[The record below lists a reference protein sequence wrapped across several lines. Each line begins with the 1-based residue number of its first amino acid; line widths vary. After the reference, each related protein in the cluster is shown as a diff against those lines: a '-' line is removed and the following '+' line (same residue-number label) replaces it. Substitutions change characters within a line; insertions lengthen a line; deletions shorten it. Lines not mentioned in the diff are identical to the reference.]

1 MKMPFS
7 CLKCGDYFKYNYSLY
22 LKIRPIAGEGNP
34 WNAVSVKNGIVRK
47 IYDPIPVEKVE
58 IEIKEVETF

>member
-7 CLKCGDYFKYNYSLY
+7 CLKYGDYFRYNYSLY
-22 LKIRPIAGEGNP
+22 LKFRPIAGEGNP
-34 WNAVSVKNGIVRK
+34 WNAVNIKNGIVRK
-47 IYDPIPVEKVE
+47 IYDPIPVEKAE